1 LKVIAIIVIQ
11 VEKLDLQIYFLDTQ
25 VWYTVMSALVGALE
39 GARMGLGEVSLLF
52 FLIMNLVWDTDL
64 WVRTFVWEAF
74 ENPLQICVNTNTYK
88 SQ

>member
-1 LKVIAIIVIQ
+1 MIAIRVIQ

-88 SQ
+88 LQ

>member
-1 LKVIAIIVIQ
+1 MIAIIVIQ

-52 FLIMNLVWDTDL
+52 FSHH
-64 WVRTFVWEAF
+64 ES
-74 ENPLQICVNTNTYK
+74 CVGHRPVGKNFCVGGI
-88 SQ
+88 

>member
-1 LKVIAIIVIQ
+1 MIAIIVIQ

-64 WVRTFVWEAF
+64 WVRTFVLEAF
-74 ENPLQICVNTNTYK
+74 ENPLQMCVNTNAYK
-88 SQ
+88 LQ

>member
-1 LKVIAIIVIQ
+1 VIAIIVIQ

-52 FLIMNLVWDTDL
+52 FLIMNLVWDIDL
-64 WVRTFVWEAF
+64 WVRTFVLEAF
-74 ENPLQICVNTNTYK
+74 ENPLQMCVNTNTYNL
-88 SQ
+88 Q

>member
-1 LKVIAIIVIQ
+1 MIAIRVIQ

-39 GARMGLGEVSLLF
+39 GARMGLGEVNLLF

-88 SQ
+88 LQ

>member
-1 LKVIAIIVIQ
+1 MIAIIVIQ